1 MFGQIGHIYEDHKCN
16 SFLNWLVNSKDNPKV
31 LSKDTKEKKHER
43 FFLMF
48 CMQISQT
55 STKMRT
61 LAEVDMVSELLIH

>member
-1 MFGQIGHIYEDHKCN
+1 MFGQIGHMRTTNVTVSWTDLFIP
-16 SFLNWLVNSKDNPKV
+16 KDNPKV